1 MNKYLSIILLIIIYS
16 VSFSQTPKQLEHP
29 KVYYTDNSGRLFAPC
44 SLPVYLNIS
53 SQPNGQGIITEAK
66 PNSGNEM
73 YLSEGVNTICN
84 SMAVSS
90 QNGTKKIKQCYD
102 IYGDAT
108 APTSEIIFENANVFN
123 NKTELFFGNNLKINI
138 KASDN
143 LSGWNSAYVS
153 QNNSTFVDIKNFSQ
167 TFENGEHIINYYSVD
182 NVGNIENLRNMKI
195 YVDLLS
201 PKTELSI
208 SGIYD
213 QNILSK
219 DAKIVLTSA
228 DELSGV
234 KDIFYKINN
243 LKEQKYTDPIELIK
257 LDAGSCSITFYS
269 IDNVGNKE
277 ETNKWDFIYDTNL
290 PKAQISISGN
300 VYEKENTSFVASQ
313 PQISITATDSL
324 SQINRIE
331 YELNTD
337 PNLKYENEFT
347 LDNRSG
353 LHRITY
359 FAFDEVENRSIKY
372 RKSIY
377 LDNTPPKTY
386 YKTTKSCF
394 WNKDT
399 LIVSPNTGVVLK
411 STDMEAGVQQIFY
424 SINNDSAKI
433 YSDTLFFE
441 EGQIYNFSFYAT
453 DNVNNNEKPQNVLI
467 RSEKN
472 TKQTASATEQHAKN
486 WIMDNNKIIGS
497 TNLPFYIK
505 ISDSPD
511 ENAKSYLVLDEND
524 QPFMFNTHGVNSFKV
539 KNSFTNQAFKI
550 PIDGIA
556 PKSKAI
562 YSGAEKYTN
571 GQTIYYGNNLNMKLL
586 SEDNKNISSGV
597 DAILYSVNGSE
608 YGKYK
613 EDLKIFSREQKYI
626 INYYAIDSVKNQEK
640 NNVDSFIIDI
650 TPPIS
655 LAELGQNNYGNILSN
670 KSKIKLSATDNL
682 SGVANIF
689 YYFDDNEKNA
699 KIYTKQLSSSDFSKL
714 SEGTH
719 ILYYYAID
727 NVKNKE
733 RTQSFPIIIDQN
745 PPELKLLAHGSQH
758 TKGGTIY
765 LSKYGT
771 VTLSA
776 EETTTEVKNIRYNI
790 SGGKT
795 QEYQNQN
802 ISFPQQNGLYYF
814 NYFAEDKV
822 ANINKETQR
831 IYIDTEAPKSS
842 ISFIGETFKTGNKT
856 IISSKTKLKIS
867 TSDNASGVSSI
878 YYNTGAGTRKYNKPF
893 SVTGNGNK
901 KISYYAIDNVS
912 NREEKKSIEVVADN
926 TAPEIKIVL
935 TPSGKQITENIYSI
949 TPYSLLHI
957 SATDA
962 SSGIKGIFYTIND
975 GEKLVYRKPI
985 SDFTKGQTIR
995 VKITA
1000 YDQVGNSIEK
1010 IIILKIK

>member
-1 MNKYLSIILLIIIYS
+1 MNKYLSIVLLIFTYNI
-16 VSFSQTPKQLEHP
+16 SFSQTAKQMEHP
-29 KVYYTDNSGRLFAPC
+29 KVYYTNNSGRLFAPC
-44 SLPVYLNIS
+44 SLPIYLNIS

-66 PNSGNEM
+66 PNTGSEM
-73 YLSEGVNTICN
+73 YLSEGQNTICN

-90 QNGTKKIKQCYD
+90 QNGTRKIKQCYY

-108 APTSEIIFENANVFN
+108 APISEIVFENAQTY
-123 NKTELFFGNNLKINI
+123 KTKTATFFGTFLKINI
-138 KASDN
+138 NASDN

-167 TFENGEHIINYYSVD
+167 TFENGEHIINYYSID
-182 NVGNIENLRNMKI
+182 NVGNIEKPKNIKF
-195 YVDLLS
+195 YVDLIS

-208 SGIYD
+208 NGIYD
-213 QNILSK
+213 KNILSK

-234 KDIFYKINN
+234 KDIFYKINS
-243 LKEQKYTDPIELIK
+243 LKEQKYKEPIDLIK
-257 LDAGSCSITFYS
+257 LDAGSYTITFYS

-277 ETNKWDFIYDTNL
+277 EIQNWEFIYDTNL
-290 PKAQISISGN
+290 PKAQISVSGN

-324 SQINRIE
+324 SLINHIE
-331 YELNTD
+331 YELNTN

-399 LIVSPNTGVVLK
+399 LIVSENTGIVLK

-424 SINNDSAKI
+424 SINTDSAKI

-441 EGQIYNFSFYAT
+441 EGQIYSFSFYST
-453 DNVNNNEKPQNVLI
+453 DNVNNKEESQNVII
-467 RSEKN
+467 RSEKT
-472 TKQTASATEQHAKN
+472 TKQIATATEQHAKN
-486 WIMDNNKIIGS
+486 WIMDNNEIIGS

-511 ENAKSYLVLDEND
+511 ENAKSYLVLNEND
-524 QPFMFNTHGVNSFKV
+524 QPFMFNKHGINSLKI

-550 PIDGIA
+550 SIDGIA
-556 PKSKAI
+556 PKSKAV
-562 YSGAEKYTN
+562 YSGAEKYTSR
-571 GQTIYYGNNLNMKLL
+571 QIIYYGNNLNLKLL
-586 SEDNKNISSGV
+586 ANDNKSTSSGV
-597 DAILYSVNGSE
+597 DAIFYSVNGSE
-608 YGKYK
+608 FGKYK

-626 INYYAIDSVKNQEK
+626 INYYALDSVKNQEQ

-650 TPPIS
+650 TPPITV
-655 LAELGQNNYGNILSN
+655 AEFGKNNFGNILSN

-682 SGVANIF
+682 AGVANIY
-689 YYFDDNEKNA
+689 YYFDDNKNKA
-699 KIYTKQLSSSDFSKL
+699 QTYTNQLSSRDFAKL

-719 ILYYYAID
+719 ILYYYATD

-733 RTQSFPIIIDQN
+733 RTQFLPIIIDQN

-758 TKGGTIY
+758 TKRSTIY

-771 VTLSA
+771 VSLSA
-776 EETTTEVKNIRYNI
+776 EEKTTEVKNIRYNI
-790 SGGKT
+790 NGGKT
-795 QEYQNQN
+795 EVYQNQN
-802 ISFPQQNGLYYF
+802 ISFPQKNGLYYF

-822 ANINKETQR
+822 ANINKKTQK
-831 IYIDTEAPKSS
+831 IYIDTEAPRSS
-842 ISFIGETFKTGNKT
+842 ISFVGETFRTGDK
-856 IISSKTKLKIS
+856 IIVSSKTKLKIS
-867 TSDNASGVSSI
+867 SSDNASGIGNV
-878 YYNTGAGTRKYNKPF
+878 YYNSGAGTRKYNKPF
-893 SVTGNGNK
+893 SVMGNGNK
-901 KISYYAIDNVS
+901 KISYYAVDNVS
-912 NREEKKSIEVVADN
+912 NREKKKSIEVIADN

-935 TPSGKQITENIYSI
+935 TPSGNQITENIYSI
-949 TPYSLLHI
+949 TQYSLLHI
-957 SATDA
+957 SATDGL
-962 SSGIKGIFYTIND
+962 SGIKGIFYTIND
-975 GEKLVYRKPI
+975 NEKQVYRKPI

-995 VKITA
+995 VKIVA
-1000 YDQVGNSIEK
+1000 YDKVGNSIEK